1 MRVPRPLVLVV
12 LAALVVGGF
21 AAERAADPADP
32 AAAVDRLDRLVPVVA
47 DDDVLGATWYCAAG
61 STTPDGPAD
70 HTVVLANASD
80 DDRTATVTAFAGRAE
95 PVSTEVDVAA
105 GSTARLD
112 LVELAEAPAVAALVE
127 VDGGGVA
134 VGHELVGPTGADTG
148 PCASAPSSE
157 WYLAWG
163 DTSRDARYLLALFNP
178 FPDDA
183 VLDLEFATDEGSRVP
198 SAFEGLVVPGRSV
211 VVADVGAE
219 VTRRDQV
226 AARVVARTGRVVVE
240 RIQAF
245 DGSDGREGLAVD
257 LGVPRP
263 LEGWV
268 IPAGVVAPGRVE
280 RLVIAN
286 PGDRTAEI
294 DVELRPAEPERFGGV
309 EPFELSVPAGDTAV
323 LDLPDEPRV
332 ADVALDQDLAY
343 EAVVRSLNGVGVV
356 VERVTLVPP
365 GDDGAGVAAVAG
377 TPLVADRWVVGPLPT
392 DVATARLVLTNPSPD
407 TIVLARLRLLTADGP
422 VELGDDLEVPAAGR
436 VDLDLAGAADADDLS
451 GAVVAVDAD
460 GRVAAQLRATTGD
473 GDRVDV
479 VGTPVVGTLEVAPGL
494 ELAPAP

>member
-1 MRVPRPLVLVV
+1 VPRLLVLVV
-12 LAALVVGGF
+12 LAGLLVGGF
-21 AAERAADPADP
+21 AAERMADPEAPDP
-32 AAAVDRLDRLVPVVA
+32 VADRLDRLVPVVA
-47 DDDVLGATWYCAAG
+47 DDSVLGATWYCAAG

-70 HTVVLANASD
+70 HTVVLTNTGDA
-80 DDRTATVTAFAGRAE
+80 DRRATVAAVAGRDD
-95 PVSTEVDVAA
+95 PVTTEVEVPA
-105 GSTARLD
+105 STTAR
-112 LVELAEAPAVAALVE
+112 VELAELVEAPAVAALVE

-183 VLDLEFATDEGSRVP
+183 VLDLEFATDEGARVP

-226 AARVVARTGRVVVE
+226 AASIVARTGRVVAE
-240 RIQAF
+240 RIQVL
-245 DGSDGREGLAVD
+245 DGSAGREGLAVD
-257 LGVPRP
+257 LAVPRP

-268 IPAGVVAPGRVE
+268 VPAGVVGPDRVE

-294 DVELRPAEPERFGGV
+294 DVELRPADPERFGGI
-309 EPFELSVPAGDTAV
+309 EPFELSVPAGEALV

-332 ADVALDQDLAY
+332 ADVALDQELAY

-356 VERVTLVPP
+356 VERVTARPP
-365 GDDGAGVAAVAG
+365 DADAPGLAVVSG
-377 TPLVADRWVVGPLPT
+377 TPLVAGRWVGPPVPAT
-392 DVATARLVLTNPSPD
+392 VAGARLVLTNPSAD
-407 TIVLARLRLLTADGP
+407 TIVLAELGLLTADGAAP
-422 VELGDDLEVPAAGR
+422 LGADEVEVPAAGR
-436 VDLDLAGAADADDLS
+436 IEVELAELADLDDLAGAA
-451 GAVVAVDAD
+451 VVVTAD
-460 GRVAAQLRATTGD
+460 GPVTAQVRGTTTDPGRFDAIGVPVAD
-473 GDRVDV
+473 GFA
-479 VGTPVVGTLEVAPGL
+479 VAPGL
-494 ELAPAP
+494 ELAPTP